1 MFIHWPAKSDMLHEC
16 FYCLFSGTGEIIIS
30 QQENAEVT
38 HALNPDP
45 NLDHQR
51 DPRIAGW

>member
-16 FYCLFSGTGEIIIS
+16 FYCLFSGTGAIIIS

-45 NLDHQR
+45 NLDHRR